1 MRIFVSSTIL
11 VASSSQTDIEFA
23 KRNKLKEIKK

>member
-11 VASSSQTDIEFA
+11 IASSSQTDIEFA
-23 KRNKLKEIKK
+23 KHNKLKEVKK

>member
-11 VASSSQTDIEFA
+11 IVSSSQTDIEFA
-23 KRNKLKEIKK
+23 KRNKLKEVKK

>member
-11 VASSSQTDIEFA
+11 LASSSQTDIDFA
-23 KRNKLKEIKK
+23 KRNKLKEVKK

>member
-11 VASSSQTDIEFA
+11 IASSSQTDIEFA
-23 KRNKLKEIKK
+23 KRNKLKEVKK

>member
-11 VASSSQTDIEFA
+11 LMSPQESDVEFA
-23 KRNKLKEIKK
+23 KRYKLKEIKK

>member
-23 KRNKLKEIKK
+23 KRNNLKEVKK

>member
-23 KRNKLKEIKK
+23 KRNKLKEVKK